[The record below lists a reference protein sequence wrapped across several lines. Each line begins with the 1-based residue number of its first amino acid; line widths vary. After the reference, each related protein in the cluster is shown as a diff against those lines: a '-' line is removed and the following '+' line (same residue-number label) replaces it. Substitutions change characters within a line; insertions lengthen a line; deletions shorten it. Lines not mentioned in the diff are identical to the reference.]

1 MSKLT
6 KKAKALQGKVDS
18 NKLYP
23 IADALSIVKDAATA
37 KFDESIDVAVQLGID
52 AKKSD
57 QVVRG
62 AVVLPNGTGKTKRV
76 AVFAQ
81 GAKAEEAKA
90 AGADIVGMDDLA
102 AEIKAGKMN
111 FDVVIA
117 SPDTMRVVG
126 TLGQIL
132 GPRGLMPNPKVGT
145 VTADVAKAVRDAKAG
160 QVQFRVDKAGIVH
173 ATIGRRSFESDKL
186 HGQPARADRCAE
198 QVQAGQQ
205 QGCVPA
211 QGGGVVDDGRGRP
224 CGHHLAGGDG
234 LSSESKAVRWSWRAA
249 ARSWWAARPARN
261 AQVIQDRWCGHRSFG
276 AGGGLIG
283 RPSTAA
289 CQRRWRSRRTG
300 CVG

>member
-6 KKAKALQGKVDS
+6 KRQKTSEGKIDT
-18 NKLYP
+18 NRLYTLP
-23 IADALSIVKDAATA
+23 DALGLVKEFAVA

-62 AVVLPNGTGKTKRV
+62 AVVLPNGTGKIKRV

-102 AEIKAGKMN
+102 ADIKAGKMD

-117 SPDTMRVVG
+117 SPDAMRIVG

-145 VTADVAKAVRDAKAG
+145 VTPDVAGAVRNAKAG

-173 ATIGRRSFESDKL
+173 GTIGRRSFDTEKL
-186 HGQPARADRCAE
+186 QGNLAALVDALVKAKPATSK
-198 QVQAGQQ
+198 
-205 QGCVPA
+205 
-211 QGGGVVDDGRGRP
+211 GVYLKKIAVSSSMGVGVRVDTQTI
-224 CGHHLAGGDG
+224 
-234 LSSESKAVRWSWRAA
+234 AA
-249 ARSWWAARPARN
+249 
-261 AQVIQDRWCGHRSFG
+261 
-276 AGGGLIG
+276 
-283 RPSTAA
+283 
-289 CQRRWRSRRTG
+289 
-300 CVG
+300 

>member
-1 MSKLT
+1 MAKLT

-18 NKLYP
+18 LKLYS
-23 IADALSIVKDAATA
+23 IDNALSIVKECATA

-62 AVVLPNGTGKTKRV
+62 AVVMPNGTGKIARV

-81 GAKAEEAKA
+81 GAKADEAKA
-90 AGADIVGMDDLA
+90 AGADVVGMDDLA
-102 AEIKAGKMN
+102 ARVKAGDMP

-117 SPDTMRVVG
+117 APDAMRVVG

-145 VTADVAKAVRDAKAG
+145 VTPDVAGAVKNAKAG

-186 HGQPARADRCAE
+186 QGNLAALVDALNKAKPATSK
-198 QVQAGQQ
+198 
-205 QGCVPA
+205 
-211 QGGGVVDDGRGRP
+211 GVYLRKLAVSSTMGVGVRVDLQS
-224 CGHHLAGGDG
+224 LA
-234 LSSESKAVRWSWRAA
+234 A
-249 ARSWWAARPARN
+249 
-261 AQVIQDRWCGHRSFG
+261 
-276 AGGGLIG
+276 
-283 RPSTAA
+283 
-289 CQRRWRSRRTG
+289 
-300 CVG
+300 

>member
-1 MSKLT
+1 MAKLT
-6 KKAKALQGKVDS
+6 KRQKSYAGKVES
-18 NKLYP
+18 TKLYP
-23 IADALSIVKDAATA
+23 LTDALGIVKECATA
-37 KFDESIDVAVQLGID
+37 KFDESIDVSVQLGID

-90 AGADIVGMDDLA
+90 AGADIVGMEDLA
-102 AEIKAGKMN
+102 EQIKAGVMN

-145 VTADVAKAVRDAKAG
+145 VTPDVAQAVRNAKAG
-160 QVQFRVDKAGIVH
+160 QVQYRVDKAGIVH

-186 HGQPARADRCAE
+186 IGNLRALIEALNKSKPATSKGVYLRKVALSSTMGVGVRVDA
-198 QVQAGQQ
+198 ASINAA
-205 QGCVPA
+205 PA
-211 QGGGVVDDGRGRP
+211 Q
-224 CGHHLAGGDG
+224 A
-234 LSSESKAVRWSWRAA
+234 
-249 ARSWWAARPARN
+249 
-261 AQVIQDRWCGHRSFG
+261 
-276 AGGGLIG
+276 
-283 RPSTAA
+283 
-289 CQRRWRSRRTG
+289 
-300 CVG
+300 